1 MGLGRKTR
9 ERKCPS
15 HHVPLGPC
23 SQHDSSPFALDHLAE
38 VCLSG
43 VTSEEFL
50 FLSPPSH
57 PVLSGER
64 THTCGPHLRSGVHR
78 FDIPLSGSVFSPSLR
93 GQYRH
98 KRLVFPP
105 PLNFLQ
111 LSTYIRIDLRTFIL
125 YFGLQSK
132 TTFFIL
138 LLKAFQVCLDIPHQW
153 GLGFV
158 FSTSSLQALQDIP
171 GSSCAFLP
179 SLRARCF
186 PRSPGSCYW
195 RRCKRPRSGL
205 FWWSSG

>member
-1 MGLGRKTR
+1 MRCPSTGICLMFSPVYTGVMGFWKIAQA
-9 ERKCPS
+9 KCPS

-98 KRLVFPP
+98 KLFGMLQRGWS
-105 PLNFLQ
+105 FLPH
-111 LSTYIRIDLRTFIL
+111 L
-125 YFGLQSK
+125 
-132 TTFFIL
+132 TFFNYL
-138 LLKAFQVCLDIPHQW
+138 LIS
-153 GLGFV
+153 G
-158 FSTSSLQALQDIP
+158 ST
-171 GSSCAFLP
+171 
-179 SLRARCF
+179 
-186 PRSPGSCYW
+186 
-195 RRCKRPRSGL
+195 
-205 FWWSSG
+205 